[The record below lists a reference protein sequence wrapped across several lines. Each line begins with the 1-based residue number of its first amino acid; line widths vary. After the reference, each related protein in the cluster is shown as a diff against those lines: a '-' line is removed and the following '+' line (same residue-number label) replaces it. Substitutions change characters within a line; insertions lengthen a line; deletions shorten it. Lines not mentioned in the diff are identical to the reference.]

1 MAHSNTSD
9 HAAARPTASTS
20 ITKAGSSSRTS
31 VSTTA
36 KPGRLERFDLE
47 TGARD
52 ILLAAVEGRS
62 LTASNYPLIDS
73 AGNIWCANSTGAA
86 TWPEA
91 LDGRADGFVYVL
103 RPDGTS
109 GIVADRLK
117 FPNGLAISAD
127 ERTLFCCQTTGA
139 DVLRFPILPGGN
151 SAKASAMDPGS
162 ASFRP
167 LRRTRNL
174 RLPGFITRF
183 LGYTDGCGMDAEGN
197 LWVTLPAAHKI
208 VAITPS
214 GPDDYPC
221 SRSRRETARRPT
233 NVAWGGPD
241 MCDLY
246 IGSLSAP
253 YVLKGR
259 SPVPGLKLVH
269 QRWPPALQP
278 RISSRYPVRP
288 VSVLLRTQGSASPPS
303 QRKGACPLLGSSAL
317 QANVAERQENLQGM
331 AIKQA
336 EKKK

>member
-1 MAHSNTSD
+1 MPLARLQLSD
-9 HAAARPTASTS
+9 FAKVAEGIERPEDVVVSRDGRVFASVHDATVAE
-20 ITKAGSSSRTS
+20 ILPDGTFTHLGPRRGAPNGINIDHQGRIIVANFGIYDGEAG
-31 VSTTA
+31 
-36 KPGRLERFDLE
+36 PLERFDLE

-139 DVLRFPILPGGN
+139 DVLRFPILPGGRLGKGERYGPRLGLIPPFTPN
-151 SAKASAMDPGS
+151 P
-162 ASFRP
+162 
-167 LRRTRNL
+167 NL
-174 RLPGFITRF
+174 RLPSFITRF

-197 LWVTLPAAHKI
+197 VWVTLPAAHKI
-208 VAITPS
+208 IAITPAAQRITLAHDPE
-214 GPDDYPC
+214 GKLL
-221 SRSRRETARRPT
+221 RQPT

-241 MCDLY
+241 LRDLY
-246 IGSLSAP
+246 IGSLSAR
-253 YVLKGR
+253 YVLRGR
-259 SPVPGLKLVH
+259 SPVPGSKLVH
-269 QRWPPALQP
+269 QR
-278 RISSRYPVRP
+278 
-288 VSVLLRTQGSASPPS
+288 
-303 QRKGACPLLGSSAL
+303 
-317 QANVAERQENLQGM
+317 
-331 AIKQA
+331 
-336 EKKK
+336 